1 MKPMYLLLVAA
12 LAIAGIAS
20 ASAADA
26 LYVDAKTVQQ
36 VQKTLNDRGFRT
48 GGIDG
53 RMGPQTQA
61 ALVNFQ
67 RAEKLQPTGKLDK
80 PTLMALGVQKA
91 DGKAASATQSRYSP
105 ATIRKAQETLNAR
118 GFKAGP
124 ANGVLGE
131 STATALRA
139 FQKSENLVVTGRLNP
154 RTLRALGIEEGSA
167 SAGSS
172 RGADASSATIRQVQR
187 KLAERGYRPGT
198 PDGVMGRATRAALME
213 FQRAENLAVTGRAD
227 RQTLAAL
234 GIGTGMA
241 ARR

>member
-1 MKPMYLLLVAA
+1 M
-12 LAIAGIAS
+12 AS

-26 LYVDAKTVQQ
+26 PFVDSQTVRQ

-80 PTLMALGVQKA
+80 QTLTALGVQKA
-91 DGKAASATQSRYSP
+91 DGTASGQPQRYGP
-105 ATIRKAQETLNAR
+105 ATIRKVQETLNAR
-118 GFKAGP
+118 GFKAGAP
-124 ANGVLGE
+124 NGILGE
-131 STATALRA
+131 TTSTALRA
-139 FQKSENLVVTGRLNP
+139 FQKSENIAVTGRVNP
-154 RTLRALGIEEGSA
+154 RTLAALGIPEDSA
-167 SAGSS
+167 STGSS
-172 RGADASSATIRQVQR
+172 RGAQASSATMREVQR
-187 KLAERGYRPGT
+187 KLSERGYRPGAA
-198 PDGVMGRATRAALME
+198 DGVMGRATRAALME

-234 GIGTGMA
+234 GIGAGLA